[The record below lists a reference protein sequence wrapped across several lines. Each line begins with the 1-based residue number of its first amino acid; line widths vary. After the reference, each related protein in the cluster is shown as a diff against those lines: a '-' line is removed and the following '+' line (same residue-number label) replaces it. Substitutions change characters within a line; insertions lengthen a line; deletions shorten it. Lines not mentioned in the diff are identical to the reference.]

1 MQRRGYSMPLV
12 MLVLTTLGLG
22 LVSLTTV
29 VADGAKTSGSLAGRR
44 RTLYAC
50 DGVARA
56 LAISAGDYFK
66 STPTPV
72 TADLRKAI
80 CGTETGPSCPTAA
93 SWVPGFTLDAV
104 EVSTGEVNVLR
115 EIPSGPFAGQTSQRT
130 DLAITV
136 AMTSNSGRASHRA
149 W

>member
-56 LAISAGDYFK
+56 LAISAGD
-66 STPTPV
+66 
-72 TADLRKAI
+72 
-80 CGTETGPSCPTAA
+80 
-93 SWVPGFTLDAV
+93 
-104 EVSTGEVNVLR
+104 
-115 EIPSGPFAGQTSQRT
+115 
-130 DLAITV
+130 
-136 AMTSNSGRASHRA
+136 
-149 W
+149 